1 MSGGGGKGGSK
12 TTKTETTI
20 PEWVKGPADRNLQR
34 AEAVQQ
40 VGYMP
45 YYGPEVAGF
54 TPAQNA
60 AFDANIGAG
69 EAFGLLSP
77 GSLTSTSGMPAP
89 TTFDGGWSG
98 YSSMPLYDQALSELK
113 SNDPGTVAQYDAL
126 FGNAVPAN
134 VAPPTPSS
142 GGGGGRIG
150 GGPSRTQQNMGL
162 LPSQINKA
170 KWGADR
176 VLTSTSKGG
185 KGTGG
190 VNISEYRKKNR
201 PPRYIAKKK

>member
-1 MSGGGGKGGSK
+1 
-12 TTKTETTI
+12 
-20 PEWVKGPADRNLQR
+20 
-34 AEAVQQ
+34 
-40 VGYMP
+40 
-45 YYGPEVAGF
+45 
-54 TPAQNA
+54 
-60 AFDANIGAG
+60 
-69 EAFGLLSP
+69 
-77 GSLTSTSGMPAP
+77 
-89 TTFDGGWSG
+89 
-98 YSSMPLYDQALSELK
+98 MPLYDQALSELK

-142 GGGGGRIG
+142 GGGRIG
-150 GGPSRTQQNMGL
+150 GGPSRPQQNRGL

-190 VNISEYRKKNR
+190 VNMSEYRKKNR

>member
-142 GGGGGRIG
+142 GGGRIG
-150 GGPSRTQQNMGL
+150 GGPSRPQQNRGL

-185 KGTGG
+185 KGGRG
-190 VNISEYRKKNR
+190 NVGARKAYER
-201 PPRYIAKKK
+201 SIAARNKRLKK